1 MSAELDLPRVPIV
14 LGAGRSGLA
23 AAAALLEAGREV
35 MLVDDA
41 PERAG
46 EAPVPV
52 VAPDVVDYEGCEA
65 IIRSPGVPGGHPV
78 LQAAHERGIPIWS
91 EVELGYRLLPP
102 GARVVG
108 VTGTNGKTTTT

>member
-1 MSAELDLPRVPIV
+1 VSAELDLPRVPIV

-52 VAPDVVDYEGCEA
+52 VAPDVVD
-65 IIRSPGVPGGHPV
+65 
-78 LQAAHERGIPIWS
+78 
-91 EVELGYRLLPP
+91 
-102 GARVVG
+102 
-108 VTGTNGKTTTT
+108 